1 MEFKADIGI
10 IGALDDE
17 VRAIIAALDGRR
29 TEIVGGI
36 EFNLGSISGKSV
48 AVARCGVGKVFA
60 AMCAEAM
67 IVKYSPR
74 LVVNTGVGGALDHRL
89 NACDI
94 VLASRLVQYDM
105 DTTAFGDPQGMIS
118 GINKVYFETDERAL
132 SLLEQI
138 ASEMKLGY
146 HVGTVA
152 TADRFVSGA
161 EEKLSLGERFGAAAC
176 EMEGGAIAHV
186 SFVNHTPCMVIRAIS
201 DCVEGEASMDYEH
214 FLPIAV
220 KNSVALTMALIERY

>member
-1 MEFKADIGI
+1 MDFKADIGI

-17 VRAIIAALDGRR
+17 VRAIIAALDDRR
-29 TEIVGGI
+29 TECVGGI
-36 EFNLGSISGKSV
+36 EFNLGFIAGKRV

-67 IVKYSPR
+67 IVKYSPA
-74 LVVNTGVGGALDHRL
+74 LVVNTGVGGALDRRL
-89 NACDI
+89 DACDI
-94 VLASRLVQYDM
+94 VLASRLIQYDM
-105 DTTAFGDPQGMIS
+105 DTTAFGDPLGMIS
-118 GINKVYFETDERAL
+118 GINKVYFETDGRAL
-132 SLLEQI
+132 SLLCEI
-138 ASEMKLGY
+138 AEGMGL
-146 HVGTVA
+146 HCLVGTVA
-152 TADRFVSGA
+152 TADRFVSSA
-161 EEKLSLGERFGAAAC
+161 SEKLSLGERFGASAC

-186 SFVNHTPCMVIRAIS
+186 AFVNRTPCMVIRAIS